1 MSFPAISRMRS
12 LIAACVLCVGP
23 TALGQSAPA
32 PADSMLGAAERMISS
47 CFAFAAA
54 NKLPPMSVVVI
65 DATGALIASKRQ
77 DGAMP
82 VSSDAALLKA
92 RTSVRTRAPT
102 AVLSPIVQGDAG
114 TRDAFITMQLTAI
127 PGGVPFA
134 RGAEAVA
141 GAVGVS
147 GAQPDQDAAC
157 AMSAVGAI
165 KTNG

>member
-1 MSFPAISRMRS
+1 MRS
-12 LIAACVLCVGP
+12 LLAACVLCVGP

-32 PADSMLGAAERMISS
+32 QADSMLVAAERMISS
-47 CFAFAAA
+47 CFAYAAA
-54 NKLPPMSVVVI
+54 NKLPPLSVVVI
-65 DATGALIASKRQ
+65 DATGSLIASKRQ

-102 AVLSPIVQGDAG
+102 AVLSPVVQADAG
-114 TRDAFITMQLTAI
+114 TRDAFITMELTAI
-127 PGGVPFA
+127 PGGVPFS
-134 RGAEAVA
+134 RGAEVVA

-157 AMSAVGAI
+157 AMSAVGSV
-165 KTNG
+165 KNQ

>member
-1 MSFPAISRMRS
+1 MSSSMFSIRS
-12 LIAACVLCVGP
+12 LFAACVLCSGP
-23 TALGQSAPA
+23 MALGQGVPTQ
-32 PADSMLGAAERMISS
+32 ADSMLVVAERMISN
-47 CFAFAAA
+47 CFAYAAA
-54 NKLPPMSVVVI
+54 NELPPVSVVVV
-65 DATGALIASKRQ
+65 DASGALIASKRQ

-92 RTSVRTRAPT
+92 RTSIRTQAPT

-114 TRDAFITMQLTAI
+114 TRDAFITMQLTSI

-147 GAQPDQDAAC
+147 GGHPDQDAAC
-157 AMSAVGAI
+157 ANSA
-165 KTNG
+165 

>member
-1 MSFPAISRMRS
+1 MSMRS
-12 LIAACVLCVGP
+12 LFAACVLCVGP

-32 PADSMLGAAERMISS
+32 PADSMLVAAEKMISS
-47 CFAFAAA
+47 CFAYAAA
-54 NKLPPMSVVVI
+54 NKMPPVSVVVI
-65 DATGALIASKRQ
+65 DATGSLIAAKRQ

-82 VSSDAALLKA
+82 VASDAALLKA

-102 AVLSPIVQGDAG
+102 AALSPVVQGDAG
-114 TRDAFITMQLTAI
+114 TRDAFITMGLTGI

-134 RGAEAVA
+134 RGTEAVA

-157 AMSAVGAI
+157 ATSAVNAV
-165 KTNG
+165 KASS